1 MARWFLDS
9 RQEETRGMDSIEGKH
24 DFETLQTT
32 IRKHLIE
39 ALTLAR
45 GNQREAAGCSG

>member
-1 MARWFLDS
+1 
-9 RQEETRGMDSIEGKH
+9 MDSIEGKH

-45 GNQREAAGCSG
+45 GNQREAAVLLGVSPGRSLAW